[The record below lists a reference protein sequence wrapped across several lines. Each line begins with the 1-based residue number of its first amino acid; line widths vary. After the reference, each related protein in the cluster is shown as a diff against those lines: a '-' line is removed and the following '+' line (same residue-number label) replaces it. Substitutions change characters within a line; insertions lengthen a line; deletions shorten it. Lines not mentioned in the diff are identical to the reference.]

1 MIEIAVALFR
11 DKVHY
16 DRKATLEAAETYRT
30 RGKRKKAIA
39 EYRKILQHEP
49 ESTQVHA
56 KLAPLLA
63 ETKQMDEAWKSFVA
77 AAEGFRK
84 QGFDEKAI
92 AVYQQAARYLP
103 QEVELWE
110 TIARMKAAKGKGP
123 DAQKTLLDATV
134 HFRGKRLR
142 PLAVRLLRLGFEI
155 EPWEFKTTFALAGLL
170 AKTGERGEAR
180 RFYEGLVE
188 RTRRKKLRKVR
199 AALFRLSPTPAAA
212 WRWARAALRG
222 T

>member
-1 MIEIAVALFR
+1 MIAVTVGFFR

-16 DRKATLEAAETYRT
+16 DRKATLEAAEKYRT
-30 RGKRKKAIA
+30 GGKRKKAIA
-39 EYRKILQHEP
+39 EYRRILEHEP
-49 ESTQVHA
+49 ESTQIHA

-63 ETKQMDEAWKSFVA
+63 ETKQLDQAWKSFVA
-77 AAEGFRK
+77 AAEGFKK
-84 QGFDEKAI
+84 QGFDEKAV

-123 DAQKTLLDATV
+123 DALKTLLDGTV
-134 HFRGKRLR
+134 HFRKKALR
-142 PLAVRLLRLGFEI
+142 PLAIRLLRLGFEI
-155 EPWEFKTTFALAGLL
+155 EPWEFKTTYALAGLL
-170 AKTGERGEAR
+170 AKTGEREEALR
-180 RFYEGLVE
+180 LYEGLVD
-188 RTRRKKLRKVR
+188 RTRRLKLRKVR